1 MSPNTIGAIWMGLS
15 AGLFACADGTAKAL
29 SQNGIHVFEIAFM
42 RYALCLIFLAPYTL
56 LLKRRLLKTQHP
68 YAHLTRALMVSA
80 AQILGYYALS
90 RMFVADVTAINFA
103 RPLCITI
110 LAVLILR
117 ERVAWRRW
125 AATVIGFGGV
135 IVMVRPGAAGIEPA
149 ALAALGTMLLF
160 SAQSVIIARYAD
172 TEKPIQYVFF
182 YHVLAT
188 ASFAVPAIL
197 AWRDPTIADLAL
209 MFLLGIVSLAAEICS
224 IKALSSGEASVVGP
238 VEYVRLIFAALIGYA
253 LFSEVPGA
261 ATWIGA
267 AIIVASAVY
276 IARSGRFGARRV
288 RQQPG

>member
-188 ASFAVPAIL
+188 ALFAVPAIL
-197 AWRDPTIADLAL
+197 TWRDPTIADLAL

-238 VEYVRLIFAALIGYA
+238 VEYVRLIFATLVGYA
-253 LFSEVPGA
+253 LFRELPGVL
-261 ATWIGA
+261 TWIGA
-267 AIIVASAVY
+267 AIIVASALYV
-276 IARSGRFGARRV
+276 ARRGRFGARRV

>member
-125 AATVIGFGGV
+125 AATAIGFGGV
-135 IVMVRPGAAGIEPA
+135 VVMVRPGAAGIEPA

>member
-29 SQNGIHVFEIAFM
+29 SQNSIHVFEIAFM
-42 RYALCLIFLAPYTL
+42 RYVLCLIFLAPYML
-56 LLKRRLLKTQHP
+56 LFQRHLLKTQHP
-68 YAHLTRALMVSA
+68 YAHLTRALMVSV

-110 LAVLILR
+110 LAVLMLR

-125 AATVIGFGGV
+125 VATIIGFGGV
-135 IVMVRPGAAGIEPA
+135 IVMVRPGAAGIDPA

-160 SAQSVIIARYAD
+160 SGQSVIIARYAD
-172 TEKPIQYVFF
+172 TEKPLQYVFF

-188 ASFAVPAIL
+188 FLFAVPAFL
-197 AWRDPTIADLAL
+197 TWRDPTIADLAL
-209 MFLLGIVSLAAEICS
+209 MLQLGFVSLFAEICT

-238 VEYVRLIFAALIGYA
+238 VEYVRLIFAALIGYTV
-253 LFSEVPGA
+253 FSEVPGP

-267 AIIVASAVY
+267 AIIVASALY
-276 IARSGRFGARRV
+276 IARTGRFGARRV
-288 RQQPG
+288 RQPR

>member
-42 RYALCLIFLAPYTL
+42 RYVLYLVFLAPYVF
-56 LLKRRLLKTQHP
+56 LLKRHLLKTQHP

-110 LAVLILR
+110 LAVLMLR

-135 IVMVRPGAAGIEPA
+135 IVMVRPGEAGIEPA

-160 SAQSVIIARYAD
+160 SGQSVIIAR
-172 TEKPIQYVFF
+172 
-182 YHVLAT
+182 
-188 ASFAVPAIL
+188 
-197 AWRDPTIADLAL
+197 
-209 MFLLGIVSLAAEICS
+209 
-224 IKALSSGEASVVGP
+224 
-238 VEYVRLIFAALIGYA
+238 
-253 LFSEVPGA
+253 
-261 ATWIGA
+261 
-267 AIIVASAVY
+267 
-276 IARSGRFGARRV
+276 
-288 RQQPG
+288 